1 MREGAGDAAPE
12 VKCLGCLPAA
22 AANVRHSRKRKGK
35 REEWGTGTESTSLAN
50 PPSPPG
56 ETERGLIPPPTG
68 AGAVTLSPAFLE
80 KGEQESHDT
89 GPKQAVGGGGVQVS
103 LPVLP
108 RPHVTST
115 CSFRLCPH
123 WGPLGPAPII
133 PKWPVVIHDSF
144 FNLNPLLLLSP

>member
-1 MREGAGDAAPE
+1 MTRA
-12 VKCLGCLPAA
+12 L
-22 AANVRHSRKRKGK
+22 SRR
-35 REEWGTGTESTSLAN
+35 W
-50 PPSPPG
+50 
-56 ETERGLIPPPTG
+56 
-68 AGAVTLSPAFLE
+68 
-80 KGEQESHDT
+80 
-89 GPKQAVGGGGVQVS
+89 GGGGVQVS